1 MPPRWWQ
8 PQIGGRPRTGEEM
21 TTNQP
26 VCPAT
31 GAAGVDLFA
40 PPYLDDP
47 YPFFARWRA
56 SAPVFYEPAIDHW
69 VIAGHDDVRRVL
81 RDADAFSALNV
92 QDPVTPWPPDA
103 VESFA
108 AHEFALRPN
117 LSNNDPPSHT
127 RVRAFLRDAFN
138 PRRVRWLESHVAR
151 LAAASVDRFEPR
163 LRRGEVVD
171 LVDVMLRDVPA
182 EVLFVFLG
190 IPDADIERVKRWS
203 AGRALLTWGRLPD
216 DDVRRQLPD
225 FVESL
230 RFCFELVE
238 RLRAE
243 PGDDYTSELLRRL
256 DSERP
261 DDFDVGRVAQ
271 TLFGLLMAGHETTT
285 NQAALAVRALLAEPD
300 AWTACSHDTGRIP
313 AAVEELLRYDCS
325 VVAWRRRARA
335 DVELSGVTV
344 PAGAQLLVLLGSAN
358 RDEERFADSD
368 RLVLDRPNAREHVAF
383 GFGAHYCLGA
393 PLARL
398 ELRVFLEVLTQRLPT
413 LELVPT
419 TYSYSPNTSHR
430 GPTSLPV
437 RFAPAGW
444 TTHGD
449 APQEGCSG

>member
-1 MPPRWWQ
+1 M
-8 PQIGGRPRTGEEM
+8 GVEHRPGC
-21 TTNQP
+21 P
-26 VCPAT
+26 VT
-31 GAAGVDLFA
+31 GAAGVDLFTS
-40 PPYLDDP
+40 PYLDDP

-56 SAPVFYEPAIDHW
+56 SEPVFYDPAIDHW
-69 VIAGHDDVRRVL
+69 VVAGHEDVRRVL

-92 QDPVTPWPPDA
+92 QDPVTPWPTDV

-108 AHEFALRPN
+108 AHGFGLRPN

-127 RVRAFLRDAFN
+127 HVRGFLRDAFN
-138 PRRVRWLESHVAR
+138 PRRVRWLESHVVR
-151 LAAASVDRFEPR
+151 LATASVDRLEPR
-163 LRRGEVVD
+163 LRRGEEVD
-171 LVDVMLRDVPA
+171 LVDAMFRDVPA

-190 IPDADIERVKRWS
+190 IPDTDIERVKRWS

-225 FVESL
+225 FVDYL
-230 RFCFELVE
+230 RFCFDLVE
-238 RLRAE
+238 RLRVE

-256 DSERP
+256 DTEHP
-261 DDFDVGRVAQ
+261 DDFDAARVAQ

-300 AWTACSHDTGRIP
+300 AWTACNRDPARIP
-313 AAVEELLRYDCS
+313 AAVEELIRYDCS
-325 VVAWRRRARA
+325 VVAWRRRARS

-358 RDEERFADSD
+358 HDEERFADGD

-398 ELRVFLEVLTQRLPT
+398 ELRVFLEVLTRRLPT
-413 LELVPT
+413 LELVPA

-430 GPTSLPV
+430 GPTTLPV
-437 RFAPAGW
+437 RLARAGRTAP
-444 TTHGD
+444 GD
-449 APQEGCSG
+449 ARQEGCSA